1 MNERLSEIISALNTA
16 DEKQNIDD
24 IAKSCFTSTMQLQR
38 DFYNVTGY
46 SVGEYIRRLRLS
58 NALCLI
64 KNSDS
69 SLADVAYSC
78 GYSSQQALCREIKT
92 ILGTTATHYKN
103 SNDYYFLSAM
113 NENTPFGV
121 EISTVEIP
129 ATKCLKF
136 FSPVFRGIE
145 NAAVNRFTAQ
155 NPDYTGR
162 LFGRNGK
169 QSGNMLCYELYAEV
183 DSDINTAGFEAGVN
197 YSEYTAVFAQTR
209 VKSNEDE
216 ISAAWDYLYS
226 SWLSGSMFNYSGQAN
241 ERYQSKYFEEYLCK
255 NARPVR
261 LKLYL
266 PVVRKKELLKIT
278 IEKAED
284 MCFLVSSCEDFNA
297 EKNASRA
304 VVEYLSENYPYVI
317 KNAKNFYLRQDGD
330 RYTCGVQ
337 IDTDIKAVDDLHI
350 ISYKNSSFAVLQ
362 INGIGDFLQL
372 ERLLNTWLSENG
384 FVKISDIFAVYKTEK
399 SYENP
404 QMKIYCPIEMC

>member
-136 FSPVFRGIE
+136 YSPVFRGIE

-169 QSGNMLCYELYAEV
+169 QSGNMLCYELYAEA
-183 DSDINTAGFEAGVN
+183 DSDINTVGFEAGDN

-278 IEKAED
+278 IEKAVD
-284 MCFLVSSCEDFNA
+284 MCFLVSSCEGFNA

-330 RYTCGVQ
+330 CYTCGVQ
-337 IDTDIKAVDDLHI
+337 IDTDIKTADNLHI
-350 ISYKNSSFAVLQ
+350 IDYKSSSFAVLK
-362 INGIGDFLQL
+362 INGIGDFLHL
-372 ERLLNTWLSENG
+372 EGLLDTWLGENG
-384 FVKISDIFAVYKTEK
+384 FVKIRDIFAVYSAEN
-399 SYENP
+399 SYEHP
-404 QMKIYCPIEMC
+404 QMKIYCPIEIC